1 MLKCRKSSDYN
12 SNNFSYFNPSNNQN
26 LYDLEININSILG
39 ILKGWDITYGED
51 GRKKYEKAKKN
62 GGTIIS
68 VIGNKNKGKSFLLSK
83 LSGRDLPNG
92 FNVATK
98 GLSISFPENDNIIL
112 LDSAGFES
120 PLLEIDRD
128 EYRLK
133 SDDEH
138 IDKQFYKKMNELDK
152 QIKKLKKVN

>member
-1 MLKCRKSSDYN
+1 M
-12 SNNFSYFNPSNNQN
+12 
-26 LYDLEININSILG
+26 
-39 ILKGWDITYGED
+39 KGWDITYGED

-112 LDSAGFES
+112 LDNDGIE
-120 PLLEIDRD
+120 
-128 EYRLK
+128 
-133 SDDEH
+133 
-138 IDKQFYKKMNELDK
+138 
-152 QIKKLKKVN
+152 